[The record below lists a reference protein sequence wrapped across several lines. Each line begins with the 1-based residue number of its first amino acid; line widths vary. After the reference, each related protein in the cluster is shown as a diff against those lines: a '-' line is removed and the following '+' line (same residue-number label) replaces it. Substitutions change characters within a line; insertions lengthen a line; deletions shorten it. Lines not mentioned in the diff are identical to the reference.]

1 VRSSVKVI
9 ACHAVLPRSW
19 KEVRRNT
26 PVLASVSQ
34 WHHSLL
40 HEHPPFSSVRARL
53 RPGRRGHTL
62 ARDGPLYTGRSPIA
76 NGSRARG
83 REETSEQSIV
93 KGLAL
98 SCAVQH
104 VSRCI
109 PPLVTSGDT
118 RRNCLYAI
126 SESPPTNRAR
136 YRQTQVRLLGEA
148 RKTRACAEVR
158 MNSLK
163 QLKHSPS
170 LAAFK
175 NVPLAIVT
183 GSKTLRAP
191 KKDRGLKAHPAAICE
206 PGPR

>member
-40 HEHPPFSSVRARL
+40 YEHPPFSSVRARL

-163 QLKHSPS
+163 LPGSS
-170 LAAFK
+170 SILR
-175 NVPLAIVT
+175 PLRL
-183 GSKTLRAP
+183 SKTFPSRSLP
-191 KKDRGLKAHPAAICE
+191 DRRPYAHRKRIAD
-206 PGPR
+206 